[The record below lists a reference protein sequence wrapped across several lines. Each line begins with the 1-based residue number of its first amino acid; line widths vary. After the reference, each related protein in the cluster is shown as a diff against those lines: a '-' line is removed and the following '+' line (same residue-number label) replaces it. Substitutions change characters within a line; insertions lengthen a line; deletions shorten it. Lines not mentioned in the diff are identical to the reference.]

1 MELKYN
7 SAKEVLISLLAGFF
21 IGVSIIVPG
30 LSGSSLAIVLK
41 IYDKIM
47 YAFSNIFKKFKMCF
61 LFLLPV
67 IGGIVVGFVLGFI
80 LVEKLIGAFPFVTI
94 CFFVGLMLGAT
105 PLLFREIKAEK
116 ITPKRAG
123 LFTVGVIIPIVIA
136 VVALFLQEGTD
147 TLSTVEPYHY
157 VLFLVI
163 GVLISVTQLIPG
175 LSATVLLMIFG
186 YYSVLLT
193 KIKNDLFSEWKFLL
207 LCVTMVVGFL
217 IGTLL
222 FSKLINK
229 LLEIRRVPFYFTICG
244 LSVSSVVAVFLGD
257 ECVSVYKSW
266 QTASPMLDI
275 VLGIALMG
283 VGFIVT
289 FGFFLLERKKEKNI

>member
-1 MELKYN
+1 MELKYSN
-7 SAKEVLISLLAGFF
+7 AKEVLISLLAGFF

-41 IYDKIM
+41 IYDKLM
-47 YAFSNIFKKFKMCF
+47 YAFSNLFKKFKMCF

-67 IGGIVVGFVLGFI
+67 IGGIIVGFVLGFI
-80 LVEKLIGAFPFVTI
+80 LVEKLIDAYPFVTI
-94 CFFVGLMLGAT
+94 CFFVGLMVGAM
-105 PLLFREIKAEK
+105 PLLFREIKTEK
-116 ITPKRAG
+116 LNPKRAG
-123 LFTVGVIIPIVIA
+123 FFSVGVIIPIVIA
-136 VVALFLQEGTD
+136 VAAMFLNEGVRSLD
-147 TLSTVEPYHY
+147 VIEPYHY
-157 VLFLVI
+157 ILFLVI
-163 GVLISVTQLIPG
+163 GVLISITQLVPG

-193 KIKNDLFSEWKFLL
+193 KIKNDLFSDLSFLF

-229 LLEIRRVPFYFTICG
+229 MLEIKRAPFYFLICG
-244 LSVSSVVAVFLGD
+244 LSVSSVAAVFLGD

-266 QTASPMLDI
+266 EGTSPVLDI
-275 VLGIALMG
+275 VLGVVLMAL
-283 VGFIVT
+283 GFGVT
-289 FGFFLLERKKEKNI
+289 FVFFLLERKKEKNI

>member
-7 SAKEVLISLLAGFF
+7 NAKEVLISILAGFF

-105 PLLFREIKAEK
+105 PLLFREIRTEK
-116 ITPKRAG
+116 VTPKRAC
-123 LFTVGVIIPIVIA
+123 LFAVGVIIPIVIA

-147 TLSTVEPYHY
+147 TLSTIEPYHY
-157 VLFLVI
+157 ALFLVI

-207 LCVTMVVGFL
+207 LCVTMVIGFL

-229 LLEIRRVPFYFTICG
+229 LLEIRRVPFYFAICG

-257 ECVSVYKSW
+257 ECVSVYKGW
-266 QTASPMLDI
+266 QTTSPVIDI
-275 VLGIALMG
+275 ALGVVLMG
-283 VGFIVT
+283 VGFIIT
-289 FGFFLLERKKEKNI
+289 FGFFLFERKKEKNI

>member
-7 SAKEVLISLLAGFF
+7 NAKEVLISILAGFF

-67 IGGIVVGFVLGFI
+67 IGGIAVGFVLGFI

-116 ITPKRAG
+116 VTPKRVG
-123 LFTVGVIIPIVIA
+123 LFSIGVVIPIVIA
-136 VVALFLQEGTD
+136 IVAMFLQEGTD
-147 TLSTVEPYHY
+147 TLSSIEPYHY
-157 VLFLVI
+157 ILFLVI
-163 GVLISVTQLIPG
+163 GVLISVTQIIPG

-186 YYSVLLT
+186 YYSILLT

-229 LLEIRRVPFYFTICG
+229 LLEVRKVPFYFTICG
-244 LSVSSVVAVFLGD
+244 LSISSVVAVFLGD

-275 VLGIALMG
+275 VLGIVLMG
-283 VGFIVT
+283 VGFAIT
-289 FGFFLLERKKEKNI
+289 FVFFLLERKKEKNI